1 MATKFKV
8 WVDTPSAGTNV
19 QSMSDFSS
27 DSQRQNGFA
36 AGNAASAIRVNTA
49 LREAT
54 LITTAIMDT
63 IAPNSNVDV
72 TSTVAQVKS
81 AIATAFSNNK
91 CINTIT
97 WNNSTFFL
105 TFLFT
110 DGTST
115 TVDMSGIKNSTTMYG
130 ATRDGSGNVIT
141 STYLTQTNAA
151 NTYLT
156 QTNAASTYLTQVNA
170 ASTYAT
176 NTYVNGQIQSL
187 ETQISQ
193 LSNVPLYMHEG
204 VYIDVPTGPSQSNS
218 YKVNILTTKDDTG
231 ITRGTQYNFNNFID
245 KFKILSI
252 YYISTQLSMPAFIIY
267 NGSMTGVFGLD
278 YLSIDMSDADN
289 WKAIEDIIPF
299 QSYASSVAIRWDNSS
314 TIKTFANYYEPTDQ
328 LMPI

>member
-8 WVDTPSAGTNV
+8 WVDSPSAGTNV

-81 AIATAFSNNK
+81 AIANAFSNNK

-97 WNNSTFFL
+97 WNNSTFVL

-170 ASTYAT
+170 ASTYETISNASQEYIRLDGRIDAITTTPLYLHRNVVLHITSSTSDTRYISFICPRNDDGLITSTNITVPISEFWSWYPTETRMSTVYAAEIINQEFNPVQFYRT
-176 NTYVNGQIQSL
+176 NTEFGIWYPNLTGGSTSYSKIQ
-187 ETQISQ
+187 
-193 LSNVPLYMHEG
+193 
-204 VYIDVPTGPSQSNS
+204 
-218 YKVNILTTKDDTG
+218 LT
-231 ITRGTQYNFNNFID
+231 
-245 KFKILSI
+245 
-252 YYISTQLSMPAFIIY
+252 
-267 NGSMTGVFGLD
+267 
-278 YLSIDMSDADN
+278 
-289 WKAIEDIIPF
+289 
-299 QSYASSVAIRWDNSS
+299 NSS
-314 TIKTFANYYEPTDQ
+314 TIEYINTTSNVTTVAPYSI
-328 LMPI
+328 LL